1 MEKYIVDNN
10 LMQQLIEYNHNKY
23 LDFKEG
29 VVSDKVLEF
38 ERILCA
44 RYMKVSRVKK
54 RLVWLLSRFKYVY
67 FVTFTFDNKRLN
79 QKEETRRKLIKKTL
93 EQIQGAKWILNI
105 DYGSKTEREHY
116 HCIVGL
122 NNLDLDGDLI
132 SFLLTNK
139 QQELSDIY
147 LDYKLKTIYPC
158 FVSAERIGNK
168 TEDIKKLSKYIDKL
182 SNHCLKSSTYNSR
195 IVYNFKG
202 YDIPGATWHDKF
214 VAYHMD
220 LIKLGVI

>member
-1 MEKYIVDNN
+1 MNEDLIDND
-10 LMQQLIEYNHNKY
+10 LMQRVIEYNHNRY

-29 VVSDKVLEF
+29 VVSDKIQEF

-44 RYMKVSRVKK
+44 RYMKVSRIKK
-54 RLVWLLSRFKYVY
+54 RLVWLLCRFKYVY
-67 FVTFTFDNKRLN
+67 FVTFTFDDKRLN

-93 EQIQGAKWILNI
+93 EQINGAKWILNI
-105 DYGSKTEREHY
+105 DYGKKTEREHY

-147 LDYKLKTIYPC
+147 LDYKLKNIYPC
-158 FVSAERIGNK
+158 FVSAERIGK
-168 TEDIKKLSKYIDKL
+168 QSEDIKRLSKYIDKL
-182 SNHCLKSSTYNSR
+182 GNHCIKASTYNSR

-202 YDIPGATWHDKF
+202 YDIPGATTRDKF
-214 VAYHMD
+214 LAFNVD
-220 LIKLGVI
+220 LINLGIV

>member
-1 MEKYIVDNN
+1 MEKYIIDND
-10 LMQQLIEYNHNKY
+10 LMQNVIDYNHNRY

-29 VVSDKVLEF
+29 VVSDKVLEY

-54 RLVWLLSRFKYVY
+54 RLVWLLARFEYVY

-105 DYGSKTEREHY
+105 DYGKKNEREHY

-139 QQELSDIY
+139 QQELGDIY

-158 FVSAERIGNK
+158 FVSAERIGKHN
-168 TEDIKKLSKYIDKL
+168 EDIKRLSKYIDKL

-202 YDIPGATWHDKF
+202 YDIPKSTSWERF
-214 VAYHMD
+214 MWFSLD
-220 LIKLGVI
+220 LKKLGLL

>member
-1 MEKYIVDNN
+1 MEEYIINTD
-10 LMQQLIEYNHNKY
+10 LMQRVIEYNHNRY

-29 VVSDKVLEF
+29 VVSDKNLEF
-38 ERILCA
+38 ERILTA
-44 RYMKVSRVKK
+44 SYMKVSRIKK
-54 RLVWLLSRFKYVY
+54 RLVWLLCRFKYVY

-79 QKEETRRKLIKKTL
+79 QKEETRRKLIKRTL
-93 EQIQGAKWILNI
+93 GQIQGAKWILNI

-132 SFLLTNK
+132 SFLLNNK
-139 QQELSDIY
+139 EQELSDIY
-147 LDYKLKTIYPC
+147 LDYKLKKIYPC
-158 FVSAERIGNK
+158 FVSAERIGNHI
-168 TEDIKKLSKYIDKL
+168 EDIKRLSKYINKL

-202 YDIPGATWHDKF
+202 YDIPKSTPWERF
-214 VAYHMD
+214 IWFSLD
-220 LIKLGVI
+220 LKKLGLL